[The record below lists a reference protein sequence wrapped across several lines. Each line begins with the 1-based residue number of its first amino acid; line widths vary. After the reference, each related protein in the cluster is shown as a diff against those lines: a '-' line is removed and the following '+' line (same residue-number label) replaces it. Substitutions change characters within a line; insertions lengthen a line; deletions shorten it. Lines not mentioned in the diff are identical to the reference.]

1 MRFVVDGLE
10 TRRGQ
15 VRVDLG
21 GREGLMAQKL
31 LHAAQIR
38 SVVEQVGR
46 EAVSE
51 RVRADAGIESCL
63 G

>member
-1 MRFVVDGLE
+1 M
-10 TRRGQ
+10 
-15 VRVDLG
+15 
-21 GREGLMAQKL
+21 MAQKL
-31 LHAAQIR
+31 LHDAQVR

-51 RVRADAGIESCL
+51 RVWADAGIESCL